1 MVIQPFFFSIARWV
15 SQPFFPFI
23 LCMQQTPLGIE
34 LPPRYDRYALQLC
47 YFLLQSMAGSSF
59 SPPPWFQSTRFHLKQ
74 RSQPHPQPYCALPT
88 CNRCLSGLTFAI
100 TRSSCVW
107 ATCTEGQA
115 AGSLFPALVKPGHLQ
130 PGRLLHAVTRHMIS
144 QLDTRHP
151 YSKKMVF
158 FTCLAF
164 FALIGNCEMMFT
176 LLLHLIQKKVFSF
189 FWLFV

>member
-1 MVIQPFFFSIARWV
+1 MHFSSVTFCCNQWLAAR
-15 SQPFFPFI
+15 FH
-23 LCMQQTPLGIE
+23 
-34 LPPRYDRYALQLC
+34 
-47 YFLLQSMAGSSF
+47 
-59 SPPPWFQSTRFHLKQ
+59 PPWFQSARFHLKQ

-189 FWLFV
+189 FGCLFSRNGHPIFGLSYVSGEKSLTGQKETDKQVYLRRRLFL